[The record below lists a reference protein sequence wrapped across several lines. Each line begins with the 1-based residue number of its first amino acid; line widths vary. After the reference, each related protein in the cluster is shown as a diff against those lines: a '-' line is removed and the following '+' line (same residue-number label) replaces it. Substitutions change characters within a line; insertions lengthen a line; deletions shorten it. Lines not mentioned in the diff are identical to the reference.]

1 MRSADIE
8 YRLPGE
14 TKYRTTSWPIHK
26 MVLIIP
32 VEEQTKESGEEEVKA
47 TEPRMPDPEAASE
60 RKTERTKSN
69 EPLQPKNIAEDNP
82 PGREEVKGKLAQKVK
97 HKKINPRKKANPY
110 NSRQG
115 PREKRGSEGCRSNC
129 ETKKREAKKGPTNR
143 LLGSMQGECSVP
155 WEGSVCGP

>member
-1 MRSADIE
+1 
-8 YRLPGE
+8 
-14 TKYRTTSWPIHK
+14 
-26 MVLIIP
+26 MVLIVP

-47 TEPRMPDPEAASE
+47 TEPRMPDPEAVSE
-60 RKTERTKSN
+60 RKTQRTKSN

-129 ETKKREAKKGPTNR
+129 ETKKREAKKGPTPR
-143 LLGSMQGECSVP
+143 IHARGVFRTLGGECARTLGVGTPLLGWGGGRPPNNRQ
-155 WEGSVCGP
+155 